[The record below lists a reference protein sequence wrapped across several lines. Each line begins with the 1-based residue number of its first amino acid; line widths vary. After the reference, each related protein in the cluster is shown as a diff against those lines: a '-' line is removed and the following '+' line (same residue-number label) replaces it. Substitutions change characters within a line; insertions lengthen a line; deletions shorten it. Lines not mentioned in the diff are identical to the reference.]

1 MKFALFSEY
10 LPPSVTSPG
19 QAGVLY
25 RLLEPLPPDA
35 YCLISRAD
43 FDAEPYRGLPNRLPG
58 TYHTLS
64 AGGASRNASEEPQ
77 LAVRSGALDVPHRV
91 VDIARRAKELAAI
104 ARREECNAI
113 VACPD
118 RVSDLPTAY
127 LASRLARIRFY
138 PYLFDDYSTWFS
150 SGAAGRMA
158 RYAERVFLRGAAG
171 VIVPNEALRDTLR
184 RRYGIEATVIRNAC
198 DLSAYEGPS
207 RAATGPGAAELRIV
221 FTGAIYDAHYEGLHA
236 LRDALRVRG
245 GSATLHVYTPM
256 PFSVLADRGLDD
268 GIIFHGRVPSDVVAE
283 VQQAADVL
291 FLPLAFESPFPEVI
305 RTSAPAK
312 MGEYLASAR
321 PILVHAPADSFAA
334 QYFRRHECGLVVSER
349 GPALLAQALDR
360 LCEDVALRERLRGNA
375 WRRAHEDFDLA
386 QARAA
391 FSRVLLD
398 RDD

>member
-1 MKFALFSEY
+1 MTFALFSEY

-58 TYHTLS
+58 TYHTLA
-64 AGGASRNASEEPQ
+64 AGGAPPNADEGPEV
-77 LAVRSGALDVPHRV
+77 ADRSSTLEVTHRV
-91 VDIARRAKELAAI
+91 VDILRRAREVAAI
-104 ARREECNAI
+104 VRREQCNAI

-118 RVSDLPTAY
+118 RISDLPAAY
-127 LASRLARIRFY
+127 LASRLARVRFY

-150 SGAAGRMA
+150 SGATGRMA
-158 RYAERVFLRGAAG
+158 RSAERVFLRGAAG

-198 DLSAYEGPS
+198 DLSAYDGPS
-207 RAATGPGAAELRIV
+207 RGTPGREAAGPRIV
-221 FTGAIYDAHYEGLHA
+221 FTGAIYDAHFEGLHA
-236 LRDALRVRG
+236 VREALRARG
-245 GSATLHVYTPM
+245 GNATLHVYTPM

-268 GIIFHGRVPSDVVAE
+268 GIVFHGRVSSDAVAE
-283 VQQAADVL
+283 VQQAADIL

-349 GPALLAQALDR
+349 GPAQLALAIDR
-360 LCEDVALRERLRGNA
+360 LCEDAALRERLRSNA

-386 QARAA
+386 DARAA
-391 FSRVLLD
+391 FSRVLSSSG
-398 RDD
+398 